1 MTMSADTLAA
11 GYEALFS
18 PLMRTAQIAC
28 LEHARLTRD
37 DGWPGVE
44 GCLAFAKLYGVPSAE
59 LAAFFGHVCYGIV
72 RRPTVWVNVLAD
84 EPGSHAARQLATRAQ
99 LTALGFQLA
108 VADLH
113 ASEHR
118 KAMH

>member
-1 MTMSADTLAA
+1 MSADTLAA
-11 GYEALFS
+11 GYEALFDAG
-18 PLMRTAQIAC
+18 RAGGADRAC

-37 DGWPGVE
+37 DGWPTVE
-44 GCLAFAKLYGVPSAE
+44 TCLAFAKLYGVPSAE
-59 LAAFFGHVCYGIV
+59 LAAFFGHLCYGIV

>member
-1 MTMSADTLAA
+1 MRLDADTLEA
-11 GYEALFS
+11 GYAALF
-18 PLMRTAQIAC
+18 PPIMRAAQIAC

-37 DGWPGVE
+37 DGWPSVA

-59 LAAFFGHVCYGIV
+59 LAAFFGILSYQTDRQPI
-72 RRPTVWVNVLAD
+72 TWVNALAD